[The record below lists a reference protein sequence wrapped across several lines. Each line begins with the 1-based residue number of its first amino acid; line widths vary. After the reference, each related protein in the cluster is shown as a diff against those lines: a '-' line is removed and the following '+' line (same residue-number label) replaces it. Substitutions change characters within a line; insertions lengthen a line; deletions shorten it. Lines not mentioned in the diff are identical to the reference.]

1 MVRLVLKGVAKV
13 TAKGHTYWYAWRSGP
28 RLRGEPGSPEF
39 IASYN
44 EAIENVRTQDK
55 NRFRFVIISYKE
67 SHDYKRLADS
77 TKRNWA
83 PWLDRIGIYFG
94 ELRIAQFDRPEKIRP
109 VIRKWRDQWA
119 DTPRTADYGMQVLS
133 RVLSHAVDI
142 GKIASNPSEGIK
154 KLYSSDRSEIIW
166 TDEDIARLK
175 EGSESRPTPPEIIHA
190 VDLACCTG
198 LRLSDLL
205 AVSWSHV
212 SEHAI
217 FFATGKSR
225 GRRNAIIPMSDE
237 VKEVLDRIPKVSTTI
252 LANSY
257 GRPWTANGFGT
268 AFDRAKKSAEM
279 GERDL
284 HFHDFR
290 GTAATK
296 FYLSGLSV
304 RLIAEILAW
313 SEARVERIIR
323 RYVGQGAAI
332 KAAIGILNKA
342 SEGKKGT

>member
-1 MVRLVLKGVAKV
+1 MVRVVLKGIAKV
-13 TAKGHTYWYAWRSGP
+13 RAKGHTYWYAWRGGP
-28 RLRGEPGSPEF
+28 RLRGTPGSPEF

-44 EAIENVRTQDK
+44 EAIENIRAPDQ
-55 NRFRFVIISYKE
+55 NRFRFVVSSYKGSRE
-67 SHDYKRLADS
+67 YKILADS

-83 PWLDRIGIYFG
+83 PWLDRIGIHFG

-142 GKIASNPSEGIK
+142 GKIASNPSESIK

-175 EGSESRPTPPEIIHA
+175 KGSEDRPTPVEIIHA

-217 FFATGKSR
+217 IFATGKSR
-225 GRRNAIIPMSDE
+225 GHRNAIIPMSDE
-237 VKEVLDRIPKVSTTI
+237 VKEVLNRIPKIATTI

-296 FYLSGLSV
+296 FYLAGLSV

-323 RYVGQGAAI
+323 RYVAQGAAI
-332 KAAIGILNKA
+332 KAAISILNKA
-342 SEGKKGT
+342 TREKGGT